1 MAAGSWFDLERL
13 VEQGGGH
20 IEVDDVV
27 GMDPAHRFALVNGL
41 TAFDDL
47 VESDGKIHGIS
58 NVGSVEGEDDG
69 ARLGDSDEHTP
80 SIQTDPSRHSSSQA
94 GATAKNRSSTSSHS
108 PEAQSLTEPC

>member
-1 MAAGSWFDLERL
+1 MDLVGLDVTKLGAE
-13 VEQGGGH
+13 
-20 IEVDDVV
+20 DVV
-27 GMDPAHRFALVNGL
+27 GEAEGPALGVPLGTVDG
-41 TAFDDL
+41 TADT
-47 VESDGKIHGIS
+47 
-58 NVGSVEGEDDG
+58 VGSVEGEDDC